1 MESNINILDY
11 GAGNIL
17 SISRAF
23 EYCGSNTKIIR
34 TNENLKGV
42 KNLIIP
48 GVGSFPNAMTL
59 LKSKGF
65 YSEII
70 KLNKKKIP
78 IMGICLGMQILFE
91 HGEEFGLNDGLG
103 LIEGKVIK
111 IPSNSNGQVRKI
123 PNIGW
128 ETLIF
133 NDKKLKFFEKGIS
146 PDVYFV
152 HSYMAVPNNKSD
164 IFASINYMG
173 EDVIAAVENE
183 NLFGCQFHP
192 EKSGN
197 AGMYFI
203 KHFLSKIKN
212 FKQ

>member
-1 MESNINILDY
+1 MENNINILDY

-23 EYCGSNTKIIR
+23 EYCGSNTKVIR
-34 TNENLKGV
+34 TTENLKGV

-48 GVGSFPNAMTL
+48 GVGSFPNAMAL

-91 HGEEFGLNDGLG
+91 YGEEFGLNDGLG

-111 IPSNSNGQVRKI
+111 IPSSSNGQVRKI

-133 NDKKLKFFEKGIS
+133 NNKKLKFFEKGIS

-197 AGMYFI
+197 VGMYFI